1 VSVNFATT
9 YIAKHCYKKII
20 VVQGGAAM
28 SEVSSRTPSP
38 VAPDRT
44 PPISTPSPVDA
55 LGRSVSAARVR
66 EQLACYPNAVRM
78 PAHSLELYIVPGF
91 LTADECRSLIALIDA
106 ARVPSPVVSDDPVPS
121 YRTSE
126 TCYLYAGPDAV
137 TAVETKLDQLTG
149 LDPRYGEALQGQ
161 RYAVG
166 QEFKPHHDF
175 FDTGQLYWKDQ
186 VPAGGQRTWSAMTF
200 LNEPEAGG
208 RTNFPTAGVMIAP
221 KAGNL
226 VIWNN
231 MDEYGAPN
239 IGSLHQ
245 GMPVEQGVKYVLTK
259 WYRERPW
266 RP

>member
-1 VSVNFATT
+1 MSDFGTIDA
-9 YIAKHCYKKII
+9 I
-20 VVQGGAAM
+20 QGGL
-28 SEVSSRTPSP
+28 SP
-38 VAPDRT
+38 ASDRR
-44 PPISTPSPVDA
+44 DGQFEA
-55 LGRSVSAARVR
+55 LGRTESAAQVR
-66 EQLACYPNAVRM
+66 DRIACYSDSARM
-78 PAHSLELYIVPGF
+78 AANYVELYIVQDF
-91 LTADECRSLIALIDA
+91 LMPDECAELIALIDA
-106 ARVPSPVVSDDPVPS
+106 NRVPSPVVADDPVPS

-126 TCYLYAGPDAV
+126 TCYLYPGPAPV
-137 TAVETKLDQLTG
+137 TAVEAKLDQLTG
-149 LDPRYGEALQGQ
+149 LEPRYGEALQGQ

-175 FDTGQLYWKDQ
+175 FDTGQHYWQDQ
-186 VPAGGQRTWSAMTF
+186 VAIGGQRTWSAMIF

-239 IGSLHQ
+239 PGSLHQ

-266 RP
+266 CQ

>member
-1 VSVNFATT
+1 LSELTSTGLSATGDGHDGL
-9 YIAKHCYKKII
+9 A
-20 VVQGGAAM
+20 
-28 SEVSSRTPSP
+28 
-38 VAPDRT
+38 
-44 PPISTPSPVDA
+44 DA
-55 LGRSVSAARVR
+55 LARSASAGSVR
-66 EQLACYPNAVRM
+66 ERIACYPNAVRM
-78 PAHSLELYIVPGF
+78 PASAVELYIVRDF
-91 LTADECRSLIALIDA
+91 LSAEECAALIALIDA
-106 ARVPSPVVSDDPVPS
+106 NRVPSPVVSDDPVPS

-137 TAVETKLDQLTG
+137 TTVEARLDQLTG

-175 FDTGQLYWKDQ
+175 FDTQQLYWRDQ
-186 VPAGGQRTWSAMTF
+186 VTMGGQRTWSAMTF
-200 LNEPEAGG
+200 LNEPVLGG
-208 RTNFPTAGVMIAP
+208 RTNFPIADVIITP

-231 MDEYGAPN
+231 MDALGAANP
-239 IGSLHQ
+239 GSLHQ

-266 RP
+266 CQ

>member
-1 VSVNFATT
+1 
-9 YIAKHCYKKII
+9 
-20 VVQGGAAM
+20 M
-28 SEVSSRTPSP
+28 SRFSNTDVSSNSPPATVSPTPDTTP
-38 VAPDRT
+38 AADRR
-44 PPISTPSPVDA
+44 DGQLEA
-55 LGRSVSAARVR
+55 LGRADSAAQVR
-66 EQLACYPNAVRM
+66 ERIACYPLAVRM
-78 PAHSLELYIVPGF
+78 PANGVELYIIRNF
-91 LTADECRSLIALIDA
+91 LTLDECAALIALIDA
-106 ARVPSPVVSDDPVPS
+106 SRVPSPVVSDNPVPS

-126 TCYLYAGPDAV
+126 TCYLYPGPDAV

-149 LDPRYGEALQGQ
+149 LDARYGEVLQGQ

-175 FDTGQLYWKDQ
+175 FDTGQLYWQDQ
-186 VPAGGQRTWSAMTF
+186 VAMGGQRTWSAMTF

-208 RTNFPTAGVMIAP
+208 RTNYPTAGVMITP

-231 MDEYGAPN
+231 MDEYGLPN
-239 IGSLHQ
+239 AGSLHQ

-266 RP
+266 CQ

>member
-1 VSVNFATT
+1 MPDQRDGQFESLDRAKSAEEVRDR
-9 YIAKHCYKKII
+9 IACH
-20 VVQGGAAM
+20 A
-28 SEVSSRTPSP
+28 
-38 VAPDRT
+38 D
-44 PPISTPSPVDA
+44 
-55 LGRSVSAARVR
+55 
-66 EQLACYPNAVRM
+66 AVRM
-78 PAHSLELYIVPGF
+78 PANEVELYIVRNF
-91 LTADECRSLIALIDA
+91 LTSEECAALIALIDA
-106 ARVPSPVVSDDPVPS
+106 NRVPSPVVSDNPVPS

-126 TCYLYAGPDAV
+126 TCYLYPGPAAV
-137 TAVETKLDQLTG
+137 TAVEAKLDQLTG
-149 LDPRYGEALQGQ
+149 LEPAYGEALQGQ

-175 FDTGQLYWKDQ
+175 FDTGQQYWQDQ
-186 VPAGGQRTWSAMTF
+186 VKMGGQRTWSAMTF

-208 RTNFPTAGVMIAP
+208 RTNFPTASLMIAP

-239 IGSLHQ
+239 PKSLHQ

-266 RP
+266 CQ

>member
-1 VSVNFATT
+1 
-9 YIAKHCYKKII
+9 
-20 VVQGGAAM
+20 M
-28 SEVSSRTPSP
+28 
-38 VAPDRT
+38 VAVP
-44 PPISTPSPVDA
+44 
-55 LGRSVSAARVR
+55 SAASPLSAADRRDGPVEALARAESAAQVR
-66 EQLACYPNAVRM
+66 EQILCYPGAVRI
-78 PAHSLELYIVPGF
+78 PASGIELYIVRNF
-91 LTADECRSLIALIDA
+91 LPLDVCATLIALIDA
-106 ARVPSPVVSDDPVPS
+106 DRVPSPVVADDPRPA

-137 TAVETKLDQLTG
+137 TAVETRLDALTG
-149 LDPRYGEALQGQ
+149 LEPRYGEALQGQ

-175 FDTGQLYWKDQ
+175 FDTSQLYWQDQ
-186 VPAGGQRTWSAMTF
+186 IAVGGQRTWSAMTF

-208 RTNFPTAGVMIAP
+208 RTNFPTADVIIAP

-231 MDEYGAPN
+231 MDDYGAPN
-239 IGSLHQ
+239 PGSVHQ

-266 RP
+266 GQ